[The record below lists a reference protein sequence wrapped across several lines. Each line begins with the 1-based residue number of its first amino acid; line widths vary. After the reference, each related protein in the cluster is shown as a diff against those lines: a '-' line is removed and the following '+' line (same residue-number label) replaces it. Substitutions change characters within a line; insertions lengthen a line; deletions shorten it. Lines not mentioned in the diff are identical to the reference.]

1 MKQTKLVSILLSP
14 VIFFMFLTFPYLE
27 TKVYADNFQPP
38 LTNLSQPDFID
49 MFSFTRMMGKEE
61 AVYFS
66 IPANQVSSLIP
77 LPSDPSPFILA
88 KYQRE
93 KSKGS
98 IFVMRIWQAGPWMR
112 GEILRITP
120 RNWQHF
126 MGTHFYNFAF
136 LIPKNLN
143 CRINPIEGPGVDKVN
158 EVAQAFAEYDYKVK
172 ERIDQGWDPYIARN
186 AVRDPTLFLR
196 NAIGNPYYYNNS
208 DLYWYQR
215 LNDDTNCW
223 DKVGAGDYDRGD
235 GEFHDIPEPVFY
247 NMVSLAMEIH
257 KAGVGLIMF
266 PKYRQEVENKTKK
279 SAFRKKVT
287 VTVKYFVYPEY
298 VMVFPHKVSESYG
311 HFQTNPGNST
321 KSNTYDFIP
330 VTGNHTFPVDE
341 FLVYQWSKT
350 KSGWT
355 GLAVFLGSIL
365 IGAITGGIGSLI
377 NIPGLGGI
385 TGVLGGAA
393 VGAIGGLVASGFS
406 PTTSTTA
413 HFTPFVYSKYQFD
426 PSTAWSGDA
435 KAVADRTFDQWLRP
449 DVQNTPGGVGVF
461 VSRIDMRK
469 AVLCGSP
476 SNTDNCNPEVD
487 QPVVQV
493 HGTDPRF
500 WSIFNEMFHHA
511 SQYLMKYKYPFEA
524 PAR

>member
-1 MKQTKLVSILLSP
+1 
-14 VIFFMFLTFPYLE
+14 
-27 TKVYADNFQPP
+27 
-38 LTNLSQPDFID
+38 
-49 MFSFTRMMGKEE
+49 
-61 AVYFS
+61 
-66 IPANQVSSLIP
+66 
-77 LPSDPSPFILA
+77 
-88 KYQRE
+88 
-93 KSKGS
+93 
-98 IFVMRIWQAGPWMR
+98 
-112 GEILRITP
+112 
-120 RNWQHF
+120 
-126 MGTHFYNFAF
+126 
-136 LIPKNLN
+136 
-143 CRINPIEGPGVDKVN
+143 
-158 EVAQAFAEYDYKVK
+158 
-172 ERIDQGWDPYIARN
+172 
-186 AVRDPTLFLR
+186 
-196 NAIGNPYYYNNS
+196 
-208 DLYWYQR
+208 
-215 LNDDTNCW
+215 
-223 DKVGAGDYDRGD
+223 
-235 GEFHDIPEPVFY
+235 
-247 NMVSLAMEIH
+247 
-257 KAGVGLIMF
+257 
-266 PKYRQEVENKTKK
+266 
-279 SAFRKKVT
+279 
-287 VTVKYFVYPEY
+287 
-298 VMVFPHKVSESYG
+298 MVFPHKVSESYG

-330 VTGNHTFPVDE
+330 VTGKHNFPVDE

-365 IGAITGGIGSLI
+365 LTAFTFGTGNLLVGPFNALTAA
-377 NIPGLGGI
+377 L
-385 TGVLGGAA
+385 TGAA

-406 PTTSTTA
+406 PTTSVTA
-413 HFTPFVYSKYQFD
+413 RFTPFVYSRYQFD
-426 PSTAWSGDA
+426 QSTTWSGDA